1 MMPKNV
7 KQLILVF
14 AIVLL
19 GFGGIYGLSN
29 YIEPRLVRMPEDY
42 QDADLAIR
50 GKSLKGWTLGSEGL
64 LADWYWMW
72 SLQYIGNKIVNS
84 NIEEINLDDLRS
96 LNPKL
101 LHPLLDNA
109 AELDP
114 KFLAVYSYAATVL
127 PAVDAR
133 LAIELTE
140 KGIRENPEAWR
151 LHQYLGYV
159 YWRMKDYENAARVY
173 EEGSRIAGAPPFMLQ
188 MVAAMKTQGGS
199 RETAREIYLQ
209 MRDEAEDQQ
218 SRENA
223 ELRLMELDSLDQRDA
238 ITKILQSRMSET
250 KRCPDGLKEI
260 LAEISR
266 IRLPHGNSFSVN
278 ANGEIVD
285 PAGVPYSIDRDR
297 CILVLGTNSP
307 IPRPL

>member
-1 MMPKNV
+1 MQKNV
-7 KQLILVF
+7 KQLVILIT
-14 AIVLL
+14 IVLL
-19 GFGGIYGLSN
+19 GFGCIYGLSSF
-29 YIEPRLVRMPEDY
+29 IEPRLVRMPESY
-42 QDADLAIR
+42 QDADLAVR

-84 NIEEINLDDLRS
+84 NLEEINLDDLRP

-127 PAVDAR
+127 PAVDAK

-151 LHQYLGYV
+151 LHQSLGYV

-173 EEGSRIAGAPPFMLQ
+173 EEGSRIPGAPPFMRQ

-223 ELRLMELDSLDQRDA
+223 EIRLMELDSLEQMEVVTRLLQR
-238 ITKILQSRMSET
+238 RREET
-250 KRCPDGLKEI
+250 GRCPSDLRQVLPGLARVE
-260 LAEISR
+260 
-266 IRLPHGNSFSVN
+266 LPGGRSFSVN
-278 ANGEIVD
+278 ADGELVD
-285 PAGVPYSIDRDR
+285 PTGVPYSIDPGN
-297 CILVLGTNSP
+297 CSLVLGATSK
-307 IPRPL
+307 IPRSN